1 MSRRGSS
8 KTPGPTR
15 RPTKPPAVGTRAFN
29 RRRQASKKQT
39 VRKQARRKRSVPTPT
54 LHLRET
60 LRRIPRAA
68 LLCALIAC
76 LNAAC
81 WSIITPPF
89 QVPDEPAH
97 FAYTQQLAQNER
109 LPTAG
114 ESYSTEEELVLQG
127 LHQEAVQWHP
137 EVHTISSASEQH
149 KLQAD
154 LAEHLPRDDGQGA
167 GVAASQPPLYYLL
180 ETIPYGLGSAGTL
193 LDQLELMRLLSALMA
208 AVTAFFVFLFVRET
222 LPSTPWAWTVGGL
235 CVALAPLLGFMS
247 GAVNPDAM
255 LASVSAATFYC
266 LARGFRRGLTRNLA
280 IALGAVS
287 AIGFLT
293 KLNFIGLAPG
303 VVLGLI
309 VLSLRA
315 RRTYGRTAFGY
326 LALALAIAVSPV
338 FLYLLVNLASGHP
351 GLGIVSGTF
360 ESWHTGSV
368 FREISHIWQ
377 FYLPRLPGMANDF
390 PGISTTRQIWFDRG
404 VGLYGWLDTSF
415 PVWVDNVAL
424 VAAGLIALLYIRSL
438 VVVRAVLR
446 ERLVELVVYLV
457 MTIGLLVLIGA
468 SSYLNVANEGS
479 GGWAH
484 PRYLLP
490 LLPLLAA
497 VLALAAR
504 GAGRRW
510 GPAVGA
516 LLVVLFLA
524 HDIFSQLQ
532 VIARFYG

>member
-8 KTPGPTR
+8 KAPTG
-15 RPTKPPAVGTRAFN
+15 RPTIPPAVGTRSFN
-29 RRRQASKKQT
+29 RRRQAAKKQT
-39 VRKQARRKRSVPTPT
+39 ARKRARRRRSVPSPT
-54 LHLRET
+54 LHLREA

-114 ESYSTEEELVLQG
+114 ESYSPEETIVLQDI
-127 LHQEAVQWHP
+127 HQEAVQWHP
-137 EVHTISSASEQH
+137 EVHTISSAKEQGQ
-149 KLQAD
+149 LQID
-154 LAEHLPRDDGQGA
+154 LAQHPSRDGVGA

-180 ETIPYGLGSAGTL
+180 EAIPYGLGSGGTL

-208 AVTAFFVFLFVRET
+208 GVTALFAFLFVREA
-222 LPSTPWAWTVGGL
+222 LPSAPWSWTVGGL

-247 GAVNPDAM
+247 GAVNPDSM
-255 LASVSAATFYC
+255 LAAVSAATFYC

-280 IALGAVS
+280 IAIGAVS

-309 VLSLRA
+309 VLALRA
-315 RRTYGRTAFGY
+315 WRIYGRSALRH

-351 GLGIVSGTF
+351 GLGIVSDTV

-390 PGISTTRQIWFDRG
+390 PGLSTTRQLWFDRG

-424 VAAGLIALLYIRSL
+424 VAAGLIVLLCIRSL

-446 ERLVELVVYLV
+446 ERLVEFLVYLV
-457 MTIGLLVLIGA
+457 MTIGLLALIGA
-468 SSYLNVANEGS
+468 SSYLSVANAGG

-490 LLPLLAA
+490 LLPLVGA

-516 LLVVLFLA
+516 LIVVLFLA
-524 HDIFSQLQ
+524 HDLFSHLQ